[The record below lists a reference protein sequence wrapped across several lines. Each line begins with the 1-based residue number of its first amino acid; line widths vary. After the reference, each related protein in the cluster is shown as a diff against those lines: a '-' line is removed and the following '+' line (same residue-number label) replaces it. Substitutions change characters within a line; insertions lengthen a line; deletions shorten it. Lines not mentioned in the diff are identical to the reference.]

1 MVKLQ
6 FDLNKQYKIT
16 LPKALIDAKGWKKG
30 DQIKVVLDSQGNIV
44 LVRDQPIEQLRKN
57 AVEIVTREGVEKK

>member
-16 LPKALIDAKGWKKG
+16 LPKAIIEAKGWKKG
-30 DQIKVVLDSQGNIV
+30 DIVSIGLDNKGNII
-44 LVRDQPIEQLRKN
+44 LSIK
-57 AVEIVTREGVEKK
+57 GKGGEKQ